1 MKTIQGR
8 AKDNLVPARHGFWH
22 PALRQKTQQMF
33 VPKSAKSPTRMEL
46 RQKIEDIFVEKWVA
60 HFD

>member
-1 MKTIQGR
+1 MKTIQR
-8 AKDNLVPARHGFWH
+8 CAEDNFMPARDGFWH
-22 PALRQKTQQMF
+22 PSFGQKTQQMF
-33 VPKSAKSPTRMEL
+33 VPKSAEPPLRMEL